1 MSLPL
6 HTRAA
11 ALVAAMSTAAA
22 VIVTVAEI
30 GHPPPDGQGVVASL
44 LALPGIGSAHAQRP
58 AGQPAA
64 QVTAAE
70 MPQP

>member
-30 GHPPPDGQGVVASL
+30 GHPPPDGQGIVASL
-44 LALPGIGSAHAQRP
+44 LALPAMSSAHAPLRVE
-58 AGQPAA
+58 QPAA